1 MIRETIK
8 KAKFELLDTHSNHK
22 WFFDIDFM
30 GPQIKIFKNGL
41 PKTTL
46 NSIELPLSNDY
57 LMSLTKGL

>member
-1 MIRETIK
+1 M
-8 KAKFELLDTHSNHK
+8 ELHDSHTNHK

-30 GPQIKIFKNGL
+30 LPQIKIFKNGL
-41 PKTTL
+41 PKTTV